1 MKAELLRDFFL
12 GRVSAPDLAA
22 DVAGAMV
29 QTGHDTYQLH
39 MVDLVHDF
47 PVSATHLV
55 RLCDA
60 VLTEALPA
68 PALADIAFGMIAS
81 DHLTWDTDE
90 PDGAR
95 VSEALFDWSAPE
107 INFPLRP
114 DTIAKFRHRLL
125 TGEDTFEPAD
135 GHGRPSHRVLTW
147 KSDKA

>member
-12 GRVSAPDLAA
+12 GRVSATDLAA

-39 MVDLVHDF
+39 MVDLVDGF

-60 VLTEALPA
+60 VLTGALPA

-135 GHGRPSHRVLTW
+135 GNGRPSHRVLTW